1 MMHIATDFKKNVL
14 HNEGP
19 HGLRS
24 VKKDGSCHCS
34 NCTRAATNGC
44 DKKRFVME
52 TKSNIGEITVIP
64 LLLPC
69 ILGC

>member
-1 MMHIATDFKKNVL
+1 MMHIVTDSEKNVL
-14 HNEGP
+14 HEERS

-24 VKKDGSCHCS
+24 VKKDGSCHCN
-34 NCTRAATNGC
+34 NCRHPNENGC

-52 TKSNIGEITVIP
+52 TKSKIGEITVIP

-69 ILGC
+69 IRGC